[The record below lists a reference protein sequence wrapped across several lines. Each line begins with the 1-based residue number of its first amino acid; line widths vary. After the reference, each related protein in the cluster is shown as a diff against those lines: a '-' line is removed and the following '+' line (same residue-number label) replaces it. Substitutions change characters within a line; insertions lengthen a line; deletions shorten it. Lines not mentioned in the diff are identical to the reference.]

1 MYFRPDGNMHKST
14 QSIFPDGS
22 DKFFTIDESYC
33 PTMQNHPL
41 IFDEVIQ
48 KTIWHYVENVRIYK
62 NQNRYLIQYI
72 YLQNELQVA
81 VHLLLALYP
90 KLGENKVLELFNA
103 AHFEWIGMYIGK
115 NIYIS

>member
-1 MYFRPDGNMHKST
+1 MGKKNLFIFIIIIREFLMYFRPDGNMHKST

-72 YLQNELQVA
+72 YL
-81 VHLLLALYP
+81 
-90 KLGENKVLELFNA
+90 
-103 AHFEWIGMYIGK
+103 
-115 NIYIS
+115 